1 MPFDVAVS
9 TENGHSDITLK
20 DAANSSSVQVYSFG
34 ALLNQFIAPLGDGF
48 INVIDGFN
56 STTDAIENLTP
67 FFKSAKL
74 SPFPCRV
81 KDGKYRFGQNE
92 FQLNKYTSHGQALH
106 GLIFDK
112 PFTIDKVIETDEEA
126 TVVLEYVYDN
136 ALEGF
141 PFRYKCRVAYSLT
154 ASNTLTVTTTITN
167 MDNQLLPVADGWHPY
182 FTLGDSINDYLVE
195 FQSKEMLEFDEALI
209 PTGKLKAYEEFGSL
223 KTFGTTFFDNCF
235 TLNFAECQ
243 PMCVIRNP
251 AKKVQVEF
259 YPDKSYPFIQ
269 FYTPPLRNSIA
280 VENLSAAPDAFNNGM
295 GLRILQP
302 AESAIFTVQYVIR
315 SL

>member
-1 MPFDVAVS
+1 MSFEVAIS
-9 TENGHSDITLK
+9 TENGHSVITLK
-20 DAANSSSVQVYSFG
+20 NTVNNSSVQVYSFG
-34 ALLNQFIAPLGDGF
+34 ALLNQFIAPLVDGF
-48 INVIDGFN
+48 INVIDGFSN
-56 STTDAIENLTP
+56 TADAIDNLTP
-67 FFKSAKL
+67 YFRSAKL

-81 KDGKYRFGQNE
+81 RDGKYRFGQNE
-92 FQLNKYTSHGQALH
+92 YQLNKYTSNGQALH

-112 PFTIDKVIETDEEA
+112 PFTINKVIETNDEA
-126 TVVLEYVYDN
+126 AVVLECEYDN
-136 ALEGF
+136 ALEGY
-141 PFRYKCRVAYSLT
+141 PFRYKCSVAYSLT
-154 ASNTLTVTTTITN
+154 TFNTLTVTTTITN
-167 MDNQLLPVADGWHPY
+167 IDNQLMPVADGWHPY
-182 FTLGDSINDYLVE
+182 FTLGGSINDYLVE

-209 PTGKLKAYEEFGSL
+209 PTGRLIAYEEFGSL
-223 KTFGTTFFDNCF
+223 KTFGTTLFDNCF

-259 YPDKSYPFIQ
+259 YPEKSYPFIQ
-269 FYTPPLRNSIA
+269 FYTPPMRNSIA

-302 AESAIFTVQYVIR
+302 ADSAIFTVQYVIR